1 LWLMQ
6 EEQVLVEEDMSL
18 LPLCEANRSIVVDP
32 TVFADHVV
40 FKVGSLKLI
49 DRAP

>member
-1 LWLMQ
+1 MMDTK
-6 EEQVLVEEDMSL
+6 EVLVEEEETL
-18 LPLCEANRSIVVDP
+18 LPLCESNRNIVVDP

-40 FKVGSLKLI
+40 FRVGSLKLI